1 MTSSPL
7 LSVSGLVAGYGEGP
21 VLHGVD
27 LEVAAG
33 ELVVVIGPNGHGKST
48 LLKAISGLVSNS
60 AGTIDFDGR
69 RISDMRTE
77 KIVDLGLTQIPQ
89 GDMLFPDMTV
99 RENLLLGAFRSE
111 AHKNRQ
117 QGLDRVYDIFPRLR
131 ERSAQ
136 RARTLSG
143 GERRM
148 VALGRGL
155 MSHASMLLIDEPSL
169 GLAPVLVN
177 EVYEQIAQIARSG
190 VTVLLVEENVTHVRE
205 VANRLLL
212 METGR
217 IVMAGSVDEVL
228 ADASVMRTY
237 LGVGE

>member
-27 LEVAAG
+27 LEVGAG

-48 LLKAISGLVSNS
+48 LLKAISGLVPVAQGS
-60 AGTIDFDGR
+60 IDFEGN

-77 KIVDLGLTQIPQ
+77 RIVDLGLTQIPQ
-89 GDMLFPDMTV
+89 GDLLFPDLTV
-99 RENLLLGAFRSE
+99 RENLLLGAFRSV
-111 AHKNRQ
+111 AHKRRQ
-117 QGLDRVYDIFPRLR
+117 ESLERVYGVFPRLL
-131 ERSAQ
+131 ERSGQ

-148 VALGRGL
+148 LALGRGL
-155 MSHASMLLIDEPSL
+155 MSQATMLLIDEPSL

-177 EVYEQIAQIARSG
+177 EVYEHISSIAKSG
-190 VTVLLVEENVTHVRE
+190 ITVLLVEENVTHVRD
-205 VANRLLL
+205 VADRLLL
-212 METGR
+212 MEAGR
-217 IVMAGSVDEVL
+217 IVMSGSVDEVL
-228 ADASVMRTY
+228 ADPAVMRTY

>member
-27 LEVAAG
+27 LEVGAG

-48 LLKAISGLVSNS
+48 LLKAISGLVPVAQGSIHFEGS
-60 AGTIDFDGR
+60 

-77 KIVDLGLTQIPQ
+77 RIVDLGLTQIPQ
-89 GDMLFPDMTV
+89 GDLLFPDMTV
-99 RENLLLGAFRSE
+99 RENLLLGAFRAV
-111 AHKNRQ
+111 AHKRRQ
-117 QGLDRVYDIFPRLR
+117 ESLERVYGVFPRLL
-131 ERSAQ
+131 ERSGQ

-148 VALGRGL
+148 LALGRGL
-155 MSHASMLLIDEPSL
+155 MSQATMLLIDEPSL

-177 EVYEQIAQIARSG
+177 EVYEHISSIAKSG
-190 VTVLLVEENVTHVRE
+190 ITVLLVEENVTHVRD
-205 VANRLLL
+205 VADRLLL
-212 METGR
+212 MEAGR
-217 IVMAGSVDEVL
+217 IVMSGSVDEVL
-228 ADASVMRTY
+228 ADPAVMRTY

>member
-27 LEVAAG
+27 LEVGAG

-48 LLKAISGLVSNS
+48 LLKAISGLVPVAQGSIHFEGS
-60 AGTIDFDGR
+60 
-69 RISDMRTE
+69 RISDMHTE
-77 KIVDLGLTQIPQ
+77 RIVDLGLTQIPQ
-89 GDMLFPDMTV
+89 GDLLFPDMTV
-99 RENLLLGAFRSE
+99 RENLLLGAFRSV
-111 AHKNRQ
+111 AHKRRQ
-117 QGLDRVYDIFPRLR
+117 ESLERVYGVFPRLL
-131 ERSAQ
+131 ERSGQ

-148 VALGRGL
+148 LALGRGL
-155 MSHASMLLIDEPSL
+155 MSQATMLLIDEPSL

-177 EVYEQIAQIARSG
+177 EVYEHISSIAKSG
-190 VTVLLVEENVTHVRE
+190 ITVLLVEENVTHVRD
-205 VANRLLL
+205 VADRLLL
-212 METGR
+212 MEAGR
-217 IVMAGSVDEVL
+217 IVMSGSVDEVL
-228 ADASVMRTY
+228 ADPAVMRTY

>member
-27 LEVAAG
+27 LEVGAG

-48 LLKAISGLVSNS
+48 LLKAISGLVPVAQGS
-60 AGTIDFDGR
+60 IDFEGN

-77 KIVDLGLTQIPQ
+77 RIVDLGLTQIPQ
-89 GDMLFPDMTV
+89 GDLLFPDMTV
-99 RENLLLGAFRSE
+99 RENLLLGAFRSV
-111 AHKNRQ
+111 AHKRRQ
-117 QGLDRVYDIFPRLR
+117 ESLERVYGVFPRLL
-131 ERSAQ
+131 ERSGQ

-148 VALGRGL
+148 LALGRGL
-155 MSHASMLLIDEPSL
+155 MSQATMLLIDEPSL

-177 EVYEQIAQIARSG
+177 EVYEHISSIAKSG
-190 VTVLLVEENVTHVRE
+190 ITVLLVEENVTHVRD
-205 VANRLLL
+205 VADRLLL
-212 METGR
+212 MEAGR
-217 IVMAGSVDEVL
+217 IVMSGSVDEVL
-228 ADASVMRTY
+228 ADPSVMRTY

>member
-27 LEVAAG
+27 LEVGAG

-48 LLKAISGLVSNS
+48 LLKAISGLVPVAQGS
-60 AGTIDFDGR
+60 IDFEGN

-77 KIVDLGLTQIPQ
+77 RIVDLGLTQIPQ
-89 GDMLFPDMTV
+89 GDLLFPDMTV
-99 RENLLLGAFRSE
+99 RENLLLGAFRSV
-111 AHKNRQ
+111 AHKRRQ
-117 QGLDRVYDIFPRLR
+117 ESLERVYGVFPRLL
-131 ERSAQ
+131 ERSGQ

-148 VALGRGL
+148 LALGRGL
-155 MSHASMLLIDEPSL
+155 MSQATMLLIDEPSL

-177 EVYEQIAQIARSG
+177 EVYEHISSIAKSG
-190 VTVLLVEENVTHVRE
+190 ITVLLVEENVTHVRD
-205 VANRLLL
+205 VADRLLL
-212 METGR
+212 MEAGR
-217 IVMAGSVDEVL
+217 IVMSGSVDEVL
-228 ADASVMRTY
+228 ADPAVMRTY

>member
-27 LEVAAG
+27 LEVGSG

-48 LLKAISGLVSNS
+48 LLKAISGLVPVAQGSIHFEGS
-60 AGTIDFDGR
+60 

-77 KIVDLGLTQIPQ
+77 RIVDLGLTQIPQ
-89 GDMLFPDMTV
+89 GDLLFPDMTV
-99 RENLLLGAFRSE
+99 RENLLLGAFRSV
-111 AHKNRQ
+111 AHKRRQ
-117 QGLDRVYDIFPRLR
+117 ESLERVYGVFPRLL
-131 ERSAQ
+131 ERSGQ

-148 VALGRGL
+148 LALGRGL
-155 MSHASMLLIDEPSL
+155 MSQATMLLIDEPSL

-177 EVYEQIAQIARSG
+177 EVYEHISSIAKSG
-190 VTVLLVEENVTHVRE
+190 ITVLLVEENVTHVRD
-205 VANRLLL
+205 VADRLLL
-212 METGR
+212 MEAGR
-217 IVMAGSVDEVL
+217 IVMSGSVDEVL
-228 ADASVMRTY
+228 ADPAVMRTY

>member
-27 LEVAAG
+27 LEVGAG

-48 LLKAISGLVSNS
+48 LLKAISGLVPVAQGSIHFEGS
-60 AGTIDFDGR
+60 

-77 KIVDLGLTQIPQ
+77 RIVDLGLTQIPQ
-89 GDMLFPDMTV
+89 GDLLFPDMTV
-99 RENLLLGAFRSE
+99 RENLLLGAFRAV
-111 AHKNRQ
+111 AHKRRQ
-117 QGLDRVYDIFPRLR
+117 ESLERVYGVFPRLL
-131 ERSAQ
+131 ERSGQ

-148 VALGRGL
+148 LALGRGL
-155 MSHASMLLIDEPSL
+155 MSQATMLLIDEPSL

-177 EVYEQIAQIARSG
+177 EVYEHISSIAKSG
-190 VTVLLVEENVTHVRE
+190 ITVLLVEENVTHVRD
-205 VANRLLL
+205 VADRLLL
-212 METGR
+212 MEAGR
-217 IVMAGSVDEVL
+217 IVMSGSVDEVL
-228 ADASVMRTY
+228 ADPSVMRTY